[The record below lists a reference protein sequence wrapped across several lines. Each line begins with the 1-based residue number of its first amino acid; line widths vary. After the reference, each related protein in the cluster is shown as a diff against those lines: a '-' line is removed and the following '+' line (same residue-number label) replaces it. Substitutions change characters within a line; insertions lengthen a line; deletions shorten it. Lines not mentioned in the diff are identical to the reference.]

1 MDDAEMVGGLTPL
14 FDHGRFGV
22 MRIDPDRQRAFLSPA
37 LRKRLRIEDGVTEEQ
52 LLALLRDRL
61 HPEDLRNV
69 MAGIAAAKPR
79 EILNFDLR
87 LVDLHGITSWW
98 QISGYR
104 RDDGVFIAFAI
115 DVSQRKHGERL
126 LRIQRDAL
134 DKLARGAQPAE
145 LITSMVRAIEELDPE
160 LLMICFEPDSK
171 DSPALRYV
179 GGSALSEA
187 QRRGVDTIG
196 LGESG
201 LAGAERAV
209 EAALRALSLDVT
221 RMQPLVDGKDQ
232 LVAFLAFARRRD
244 QQATTIVPRWISIIC
259 DVMLAAWEQWSK
271 ERRIIDLAYY
281 DPLTG
286 LGNRRYIDEIV
297 TRVLAQATEEQRYA
311 VMVLDLDGFKPV
323 NDVFGHDAGDQ
334 LLCRLADRMLALL
347 PRNGELCRQGG
358 DEFVMFVPVDD
369 AQAAMRFAE
378 QIADALRT
386 SVDIAGAP
394 ISVSGSIGFALY
406 PDDANSLSSLFR
418 AADLAMYEVKRLTK
432 NGVMRYRS
440 SFGQEAVKRYEYLS
454 RFKTA
459 LDNDQL
465 ELFFQPQVSL
475 DDGAILGAE
484 CLLRWRDTD
493 GRLVSP
499 GEDIAVFEASDIM
512 TIVDRWVVTAACQQI
527 AVWNAEGVPSLPL
540 SINLS
545 PQRLGSPDFIGQ
557 FIGLTEEFGIA
568 PDQIR
573 IEVTESAALSQ
584 GRHVPA
590 SIAKL
595 RGAGFDV
602 LVDDFG
608 TRFSHLAALLELPIA
623 GLKLDHSLINGVSNS
638 PRRQGIID
646 SVRVLADRLNLDL
659 VAEGVENLD
668 DLAFLLG
675 LRVPK
680 AQGFLF
686 SAGVDAATYVRMIT
700 VPDGYREACRR
711 VLAEAAE
718 RASRGG
724 RGDG

>member
-1 MDDAEMVGGLTPL
+1 
-14 FDHGRFGV
+14 
-22 MRIDPDRQRAFLSPA
+22 MRIDQDRQRAFLSPA
-37 LRKRLRIEDGVTEEQ
+37 LRKRLRIEDAATEEQ
-52 LLALLRDRL
+52 VLANLRQCL

-69 MAGIAAAKPR
+69 TAGIAAAKPR
-79 EILNFDLR
+79 EIVNFDLR
-87 LVDLHGITSWW
+87 ILDQHGITSWW
-98 QISGYR
+98 QVSGYR
-104 RDDGVFIAFAI
+104 REDGVFIAFSI
-115 DVSQRKHGERL
+115 DVSQRKHSERL

-134 DKLARGAQPAE
+134 DMLAHGAQPAE
-145 LITSMVRAIEELDPE
+145 LISAMVRAIKELDPE
-160 LLMICFEPDSK
+160 LLLLCFEPDSK
-171 DSPALRYV
+171 DSPTLRYV
-179 GGSALSEA
+179 GGSALGEA
-187 QRRGVDTIG
+187 QRRGVNAIDLGDTG
-196 LGESG
+196 FVS
-201 LAGAERAV
+201 AERAV
-209 EAALRALSLDVT
+209 ESALKALALDAI
-221 RMQPLVDGKDQ
+221 RMQPLVDGSDQ
-232 LVAFLAFARRRD
+232 LVAFLAFARSRE

-297 TRVLAQATEEQRYA
+297 SRVLAQSTGAQRYA

-334 LLCRLADRMLALL
+334 LLCRLTDRMLALL

-369 AQAAMRFAE
+369 AEAATRFAE

-406 PDDANSLSSLFR
+406 PDDASSLSSLFR

-440 SFGQEAVKRYEYLS
+440 SFGQDAVKRYEFLS

-465 ELFFQPQVSL
+465 ELFFQPQVNL
-475 DDGAILGAE
+475 ADGTILGAE
-484 CLLRWRDTD
+484 CLLRWHDTD

-527 AVWNAEGVPSLPL
+527 AIWNGEGLPSRPL

-590 SIAKL
+590 SIAQL
-595 RGAGFDV
+595 RDAGFDV

-623 GLKLDHSLINGVSNS
+623 GLKLDRSLINGVSDS

-668 DLAFLLG
+668 DLAVLHGLG
-675 LRVPK
+675 INK

-686 SAGVDAATYVRMIT
+686 SAGIDAAAYARMISA
-700 VPDGYREACRR
+700 PDGYQRAYRQ
-711 VLAEAAE
+711 VLAEAAN
-718 RASRGG
+718 RSSKAGSPKPGPARRGHG
-724 RGDG
+724 HG